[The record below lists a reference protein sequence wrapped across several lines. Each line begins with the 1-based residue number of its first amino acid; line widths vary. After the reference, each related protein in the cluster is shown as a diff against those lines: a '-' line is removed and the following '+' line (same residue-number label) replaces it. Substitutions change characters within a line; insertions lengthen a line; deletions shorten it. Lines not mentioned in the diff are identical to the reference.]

1 MKTLLTFLFKL
12 FFKVTVDN
20 RGNFNHEKQLIIANH
35 QSFLD
40 GLLLALFLPMT
51 LPTRPTFVVHTT
63 VLNKWYF
70 RMALSMVDY
79 LAVDTTK
86 PMAMKKVAHLV
97 NSGKIVVIFP
107 EGRITLTGS
116 LMKIY
121 DGTAFI
127 AYKTGAHVTPVWI
140 DGAIH
145 TIFGRQ
151 KKLPRNW
158 THPIHLTILP
168 GKKIE
173 LDESVYMMAK
183 IKRQKAGEKMRL
195 MMQDAMFASQPKET
209 LYNRLLRT
217 IKLYGKNHQIMWDKD
232 HLLDSKLPALTYG
245 DILKRVLG
253 LGRLVS
259 KVTQKGEYVG
269 VLLPNVSTTPAAIF
283 GLNINGRIPAML
295 NYTLGAQGLQSACE
309 TANIRTVITSRLF
322 VEVFKLENTLAS
334 LKNIKIIY
342 MEDVRKLLTTAD
354 KIWLMGYAVHFPGN
368 FGQDQTLE
376 DIAVVL
382 FTSGSESIPKGVA
395 LSNRAFLANVDQC
408 RTVLDLSPHDKFLNA
423 LPLFHSFGLTAGCF
437 LPLLT
442 GTPVVLYPSP
452 LHYRIIPEVA
462 YDKQCTILFGTNTFL
477 NHYGKNANPVD
488 FTSMRYVVAGAEKL
502 VDDVRNMWFE
512 KFGIRIF
519 EGYGATECAPVLA
532 VNTPK
537 ACKFGTV
544 GQFMTH
550 IEYKLLP
557 VAGIEGAGEL
567 HVKGPNL
574 MTGYLL
580 HGSNG
585 EITFPSSEAG
595 EGWYNTGDIVEVN
608 ENGFVAIKGRMKRFI
623 KIAGEMV
630 PLEVVEKIAKAA
642 SEKFN
647 HACVSRPD
655 AAKGEALVLYT
666 TDPELKRETL
676 SKTAN
681 ALGYSELM
689 VARNIRFIEAI
700 PILGTGKTDYV
711 SLKKMAVEELTVTA

>member
-1 MKTLLTFLFKL
+1 
-12 FFKVTVDN
+12 
-20 RGNFNHEKQLIIANH
+20 
-35 QSFLD
+35 
-40 GLLLALFLPMT
+40 
-51 LPTRPTFVVHTT
+51 
-63 VLNKWYF
+63 
-70 RMALSMVDY
+70 
-79 LAVDTTK
+79 
-86 PMAMKKVAHLV
+86 
-97 NSGKIVVIFP
+97 
-107 EGRITLTGS
+107 
-116 LMKIY
+116 
-121 DGTAFI
+121 
-127 AYKTGAHVTPVWI
+127 
-140 DGAIH
+140 
-145 TIFGRQ
+145 
-151 KKLPRNW
+151 
-158 THPIHLTILP
+158 
-168 GKKIE
+168 
-173 LDESVYMMAK
+173 
-183 IKRQKAGEKMRL
+183 
-195 MMQDAMFASQPKET
+195 
-209 LYNRLLRT
+209 
-217 IKLYGKNHQIMWDKD
+217 
-232 HLLDSKLPALTYG
+232 
-245 DILKRVLG
+245 
-253 LGRLVS
+253 
-259 KVTQKGEYVG
+259 
-269 VLLPNVSTTPAAIF
+269 
-283 GLNINGRIPAML
+283 
-295 NYTLGAQGLQSACE
+295 
-309 TANIRTVITSRLF
+309 
-322 VEVFKLENTLAS
+322 
-334 LKNIKIIY
+334 
-342 MEDVRKLLTTAD
+342 
-354 KIWLMGYAVHFPGN
+354 
-368 FGQDQTLE
+368 
-376 DIAVVL
+376 
-382 FTSGSESIPKGVA
+382 
-395 LSNRAFLANVDQC
+395 VDQC
-408 RTVLDLSPHDKFLNA
+408 RTVLDLSPEDKFLNA

-477 NHYGKNANPVD
+477 NHYGKNASPVD
-488 FTSMRYVVAGAEKL
+488 FTKMRYVVAGAEKL

-544 GQFMTH
+544 GQFVSH

-585 EITFPSSEAG
+585 AIKFPSSEAG
-595 EGWYNTGDIVEVN
+595 EGWYNTGDIVSVDV
-608 ENGFVAIKGRMKRFI
+608 NGFVAIKGRMKRFI

-689 VARNIRFIEAI
+689 VARNIRYIEAI

-711 SLKKMAVEELTVTA
+711 TLKKIAIEEMTVTA

>member
-1 MKTLLTFLFKL
+1 MKTLLTFLLKL

-20 RGNFNHEKQLIIANH
+20 RGSFNYEKQLIIANH

-40 GLLLALFLPMT
+40 GLLLALFLPVKA
-51 LPTRPTFVVHTT
+51 TFVVHTT

-70 RMALSMVDY
+70 RLGLSMVDY

-86 PMAMKKVAHLV
+86 PMAMKKVTQLV
-97 NSGKIVVIFP
+97 NSGKTVVVFP

-116 LMKIY
+116 MMKIY
-121 DGTAFI
+121 EGTGFV
-127 AYKTGAHVTPVWI
+127 AYKTGAQVTCAWI
-140 DGAIH
+140 DGAVH
-145 TIFGRQ
+145 TKFSRLH
-151 KKLPRNW
+151 KLPRKW
-158 THPIHLTILP
+158 FHPIRITIMP
-168 GKKIE
+168 ARQIE

-183 IKRQKAGEKMRL
+183 VKRKMAGEKMRL
-195 MMQDAMFASQPKET
+195 MLQDAMFAAQPKET
-209 LYNRLLRT
+209 LYQRFVRT
-217 IKLYGKNHQIMWDKD
+217 MKLYGKKHEMVWDKE
-232 HLLDSKLPALTYG
+232 HLENSKLPALTYG
-245 DILKRVLG
+245 DILKRILG
-253 LGRLVS
+253 LGRIIS

-269 VLLPNVSTTPAAIF
+269 VLLPNLAITPAAIF

-295 NYTLGAQGLQSACE
+295 NYTLGSQGLQSACE
-309 TANIRTVITSRLF
+309 TANIRTIVTSRKF
-322 VEVFKLENTLAS
+322 IEIAKLENTIAGLN
-334 LKNIKIIY
+334 NIHIIY
-342 MEDVRKLLTTAD
+342 MEDVRTLLTKMD
-354 KIWLMGYAVHFPGN
+354 KIWLMAYAIHFPEA
-368 FGQDQTLE
+368 FGQDQSIE
-376 DIAVVL
+376 DIAAVL
-382 FTSGSESIPKGVA
+382 FTSGSESVPKGVA

-408 RTVLDLSPHDKFLNA
+408 RTVLDLNPEDKFLNA

-462 YDKQCTILFGTNTFL
+462 YDKQCSILFGTNTFL
-477 NHYGKNANPVD
+477 NHYGKNASPVD
-488 FTSMRYVVAGAEKL
+488 FTEMRYVVAGAEKL

-544 GQFMTH
+544 GQFVTH

-585 EITFPSSEAG
+585 VIKFPSSEAG
-595 EGWYNTGDIVEVN
+595 EGWYNTGDIISVDA
-608 ENGFVAIKGRMKRFI
+608 NGFVAIKGRMKRFI

-630 PLEVVEKIAKAA
+630 PLEVVEKIAKMA

-666 TDPELKRETL
+666 TDPELKREIL
-676 SKTAN
+676 SKTA
-681 ALGYSELM
+681 ATLGYSELM
-689 VARNIRFIEAI
+689 VARNIRYIDAI

-711 SLKKMAVEELTVTA
+711 SLKKMAVDEMTVAA